1 MSNTTDYNFLAPP
14 QIAFGW
20 GRRKDLGALAK
31 PLGRRAFVVCG
42 SRTLEAGGV
51 LEGLRASLRKADIAV
66 ELLGTIP
73 REPEV
78 EDVDQFTDRLGEHR
92 SREGDFVL
100 AIGGGSAM
108 DLGKAV
114 AAMATNRASST
125 VRDYLEGVG
134 RGLTIE
140 APPLPVLAMPTTAG
154 TGSEATKNA
163 VISNQDPPFKKSLRS
178 DLMVP
183 RTVLID
189 PELTVSAPPQTTAYT
204 GMDAITQLIESFVS
218 CRARLI
224 PRALALQGIQLA
236 LPAITVAVRDGA
248 ARCAREMMAHAALLS
263 GMALANSGLGMAHGV
278 AAALGVLC
286 GVPHGL
292 ACAVMLPA
300 TLRANLHVARSDLAE
315 LGQAV
320 HDDETFKDKEEA
332 ADVFIERIDSICA
345 EIGIPRRLSQIG
357 VESRHLPELVR
368 GSRGNS
374 MSGNPREID
383 DDELHAILEGML

>member
-1 MSNTTDYNFLAPP
+1 
-14 QIAFGW
+14 
-20 GRRKDLGALAK
+20 
-31 PLGRRAFVVCG
+31 
-42 SRTLEAGGV
+42 
-51 LEGLRASLRKADIAV
+51 
-66 ELLGTIP
+66 
-73 REPEV
+73 
-78 EDVDQFTDRLGEHR
+78 
-92 SREGDFVL
+92 
-100 AIGGGSAM
+100 
-108 DLGKAV
+108 
-114 AAMATNRASST
+114 
-125 VRDYLEGVG
+125 
-134 RGLTIE
+134 
-140 APPLPVLAMPTTAG
+140 
-154 TGSEATKNA
+154 
-163 VISNQDPPFKKSLRS
+163 
-178 DLMVP
+178 
-183 RTVLID
+183 
-189 PELTVSAPPQTTAYT
+189 
-204 GMDAITQLIESFVS
+204 
-218 CRARLI
+218 
-224 PRALALQGIQLA
+224 
-236 LPAITVAVRDGA
+236 
-248 ARCAREMMAHAALLS
+248 MMAHAALLS